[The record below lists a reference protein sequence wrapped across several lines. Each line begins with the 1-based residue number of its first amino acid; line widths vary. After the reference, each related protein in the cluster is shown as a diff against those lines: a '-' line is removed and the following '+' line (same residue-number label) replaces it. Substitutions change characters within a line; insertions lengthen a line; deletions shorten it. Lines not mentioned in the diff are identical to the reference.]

1 MRYWIAAACLAAS
14 VTTTFA
20 DDKWR
25 DAIRQAFDLTLEC
38 QETQGRH
45 AFQSHFVD
53 EESFVTVVKA
63 LCKKQEEFLLEGM
76 TTMLMERGVPA
87 EEIIDKGEA
96 LLGRNGR
103 QSAGALSRRSEN
115 TALSPRSR
123 AP

>member
-1 MRYWIAAACLAAS
+1 MRHWIAAACLTAS
-14 VTTTFA
+14 ITTTAFA
-20 DDKWR
+20 TVDDDKWR

-38 QETQGRH
+38 QEKQGRH

-96 LLGRNGR
+96 FSVEMDGNLRELYRGVRNK
-103 QSAGALSRRSEN
+103 
-115 TALSPRSR
+115 P
-123 AP
+123 